1 MKQNKVRQGKKIT
14 YSSQRRQDKPTGEEE
29 TQQESKESEAHL
41 LTIIGISQNYQDKVF
56 PLKIFIAQL
65 GDPR

>member
-14 YSSQRRQDKPTGEEE
+14 YSSQRRQDKPIGEEE
-29 TQQESKESEAHL
+29 TQQESKEPEAHA
-41 LTIIGISQNYQDKVF
+41 LTMIGISQNYQDNVY

-65 GDPR
+65 GDSR